1 MLFQFL
7 QAFAK
12 AYHWHIEPSGSL
24 FETGTTC
31 CCEKLYGQLII
42 NWQIIQYVR
51 TVRNNAA
58 CICFILCN
66 HSIPLHSGNLA
77 QCRLTFPYLDNIVMH
92 RSCVRYWQAFI
103 SKA

>member
-1 MLFQFL
+1 MADPLACAGQGKLVVFVDKHGSTNVLFQFL

-51 TVRNNAA
+51 VVRNNGA

-66 HSIPLHSGNLA
+66 H
-77 QCRLTFPYLDNIVMH
+77 
-92 RSCVRYWQAFI
+92 
-103 SKA
+103 